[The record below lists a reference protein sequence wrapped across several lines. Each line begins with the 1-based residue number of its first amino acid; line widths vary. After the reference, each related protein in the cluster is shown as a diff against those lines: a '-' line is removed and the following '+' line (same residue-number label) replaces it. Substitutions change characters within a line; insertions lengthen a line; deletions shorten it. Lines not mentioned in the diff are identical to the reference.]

1 MNRKLR
7 FSWGHIVAFL
17 ALIFI
22 AYVVFMGTTYYTIG
36 NYNVGLITMGCCIL
50 LIVLTILGAQVLKG
64 VDKKFHRSIIW
75 ERILIAFSPIIICL
89 VGIPFSHFWTVQSSE
104 DKIVEQFKSS
114 VNSSLGI
121 FADYESYSQER
132 ISQLKTNL
140 SKSIKDE
147 QIINNRVNE
156 LTLFLNN
163 STAKSIEEAKGW
175 INKVNKDP
183 SIWNIF
189 LFGNISTIESAI
201 NQWTESLNKHS
212 AKSLSC
218 EKEPILFSTENPNKE
233 KALSGLASL
242 KSIYQTTSKPNTMA
256 ILTLLVCYLMLLC
269 PYFVQER
276 HSRNVETFF
285 GKKKRK
291 PIIFNNSETK
301 SQVSNSKYDS
311 F

>member
-22 AYVVFMGTTYYTIG
+22 AYVVFMGATYYTIG
-36 NYNVGLITMGCCIL
+36 NYYVGLITMGCCVQ

-75 ERILIAFSPIIICL
+75 ERTLIALSPIMMFV
-89 VGIPFSHFWTVQSSE
+89 VGIPYSHFWTVQSSE
-104 DKIVEQFKSS
+104 DRIVNQFKNS

-132 ISQLKTNL
+132 INLLKTNL
-140 SKSIKDE
+140 RSSIKDD
-147 QIINNRVNE
+147 QIINNRVSE
-156 LTLFLNN
+156 LSLFLNN
-163 STAKSIEEAKGW
+163 CTAKSIEEAKVW
-175 INKVNKDP
+175 IGKVNKDP

-201 NQWTESLNKHS
+201 NRWTESLNEHS
-212 AKSLSC
+212 AKSLSS
-218 EKEPILFSTENPNKE
+218 ENEPILFSTDNPNKE

-242 KSIYQTTSKPNTMA
+242 KSIYQTTSRPSTLA
-256 ILTLLVCYLMLLC
+256 IFTLLVCYMMLLC

-276 HSRNVETFF
+276 HSRSVEAFF
-285 GKKKRK
+285 GKKNKK
-291 PIIFNNSETK
+291 IIFAEKETK
-301 SQVSNSKYDS
+301 TKVNNSKYDS

>member
-22 AYVVFMGTTYYTIG
+22 AYVVFMGATYYTIG
-36 NYNVGLITMGCCIL
+36 NYYVGLITMGCCVL

-75 ERILIAFSPIIICL
+75 ERTLIALSPIMMCV

-104 DKIVEQFKSS
+104 DRIVNQFKNS

-132 ISQLKTNL
+132 INLLKTNL
-140 SKSIKDE
+140 RTSIKDD
-147 QIINNRVNE
+147 QIIDNRVNE
-156 LTLFLNN
+156 LSLFLNN
-163 STAKSIEEAKGW
+163 STAKSIEEAKVW
-175 INKVNKDP
+175 ISKVNKDP

-189 LFGNISTIESAI
+189 LFGNISTIESTI
-201 NQWTESLNKHS
+201 NRWTESLNEHS
-212 AKSLSC
+212 AKSLSS
-218 EKEPILFSTENPNKE
+218 ENEPILFSTDNPNKE

-242 KSIYQTTSKPNTMA
+242 KSIYQTTGRPNALA
-256 ILTLLVCYLMLLC
+256 IFTLLVCYMMLLC

-276 HSRNVETFF
+276 HSRSVEAFF
-285 GKKKRK
+285 GKKNKKR
-291 PIIFNNSETK
+291 IFVEKETK
-301 SQVSNSKYDS
+301 TQVNNSKYDS

>member
-36 NYNVGLITMGCCIL
+36 NYSIGLITMGCCIL
-50 LIVLTILGAQVLKG
+50 MIVLTILGAQVLKG
-64 VDKKFHRSIIW
+64 VDKKFHRSIIG
-75 ERILIAFSPIIICL
+75 ERVLIAISPIIICV

-104 DKIVEQFKSS
+104 RKIVEQFKSS
-114 VNSSLGI
+114 INASLGI
-121 FADYESYSQER
+121 FSDYEVYSQER
-132 ISQLKTNL
+132 INKLESELKT
-140 SKSIKDE
+140 SVKDAKF
-147 QIINNRVNE
+147 ITNRVDE
-156 LTLFLNN
+156 LSLYLNN
-163 STAKSIEEAKGW
+163 STEKSINEAKGW
-175 INKVNKDP
+175 INEVNKDP
-183 SIWNIF
+183 SVWNVF

-201 NQWTESLNKHS
+201 EQWTESLNNHS
-212 AKSLSC
+212 AKIMSS
-218 EKEPILFSTENPNKE
+218 ESSPDLFSTANPNKE

-242 KSIYQTTSKPNTMA
+242 KSIYQNTDKPNTPA
-256 ILTLLVCYLMLLC
+256 LVTLLICYLMLLC

-285 GKKKRK
+285 GKRKKQK
-291 PIIFNNSETK
+291 TYIDKDSK
-301 SQVSNSKYDS
+301 QQVNKSKYDS